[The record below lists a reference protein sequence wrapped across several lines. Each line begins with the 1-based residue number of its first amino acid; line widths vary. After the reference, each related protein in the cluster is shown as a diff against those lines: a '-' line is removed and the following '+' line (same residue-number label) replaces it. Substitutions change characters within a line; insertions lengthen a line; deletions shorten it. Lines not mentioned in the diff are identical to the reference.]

1 MSMRQ
6 LKITKSITNRESQ
19 SLEKYLQ
26 EIGKVELISPE
37 EEVKLA
43 IRIKQGDQKALDKL
57 TKANLRFVV
66 SVAKQ
71 YQNQGLSL
79 PDLINEGNL
88 GLIKAAQR
96 FDETRGFKFI
106 SYAVWWIRQSI
117 LQALAEQSRIVR
129 LPLNKVGLTNR
140 IQKAYSQLEQEFE
153 REPSAEELAEVL
165 ELDIEEVSST
175 LGIAA
180 RHVSMDT
187 PLSEGEE
194 NTLIDVLIN
203 PNAEMANTNIEH
215 KESLKQEIDRSLRTL
230 TERQKEVI
238 CFFFGIGV
246 DHPMS
251 LEDIGERFNLTRERV
266 RQIKDKAIT
275 KLRSNNRSK
284 MLRSYLGI

>member
-26 EIGKVELISPE
+26 EIGKVELITPE
-37 EEVKLA
+37 EEVQLA
-43 IRIKQGDQKALDKL
+43 LRIRQGEQRALDRL
-57 TKANLRFVV
+57 VKANLRFVV

-88 GLIKAAQR
+88 GLIKAALR

-140 IQKAYSQLEQEFE
+140 ISKAYQQLEQEFE
-153 REPSAEELAEVL
+153 REPTAEELADLL
-165 ELDIEEVSST
+165 EIGIEEVAASMNIST
-175 LGIAA
+175 
-180 RHVSMDT
+180 RHISMDS

-194 NTLIDVLIN
+194 NTLVDVMEN
-203 PNAEMANTNIEH
+203 PNAERTDIQLEYY
-215 KESLKQEIDRSLRTL
+215 ESLNHEINKSLRTL
-230 TERQKEVI
+230 TERQKEVV
-238 CFFFGIGV
+238 CYYFGIGV

-251 LEDIGERFNLTRERV
+251 LEDIGDHFNLTRERV
-266 RQIKDKAIT
+266 RQIKDKAIS
-275 KLRSNNRSK
+275 KLKSTSRCK
-284 MLRSYLGI
+284 QLKVYLG